1 MDLSIYIEIIGEVY
15 NMTNEKLKLIV
26 DNNKVIILRFIKLMC
41 SWFNLTEDK
50 IKDMPKEHLKFH
62 LKNALTRVKVDE
74 FKLSQQRL
82 EIEEKGRII
91 EEFEK
96 AFVVG
101 DSYDKIAEGKNTG
114 GSKTPADIRQIKKL
128 QLKEEQQARIIEY
141 DLTEK
146 QVKEKH
152 QIIHDFISLMPQPHF
167 IVVMELTYISNLTQC
182 QIAKKTNYEPE
193 YIKQVRHRS
202 LNELVRLV
210 KNYF

>member
-1 MDLSIYIEIIGEVY
+1 
-15 NMTNEKLKLIV
+15 MTNEKLKLIV

-152 QIIHDFISLMPQPHF
+152 QIIHDFISLLPQANY
-167 IVVMELTYISNLTQC
+167 VVILELLYFENASMKEISRK
-182 QIAKKTNYEPE
+182 IYYEPNC
-193 YIKQVRHRS
+193 IKQINRRATIILS
-202 LNELVRLV
+202 ELV
-210 KNYF
+210 KNYFLEN